1 MALFHPTRRGFLKVA
16 AGATAGLAM
25 SGSGILA
32 AAAASAITRK
42 IPKSG
47 EALPVVGLGTSQTF
61 DVGAGPDREACK
73 EVLRRFVERGG
84 RVVDSSPMYGAA
96 EEIVGDLGA
105 DLGVGSKLFLATK
118 VWTDGKDAGI
128 RQMQDS
134 MRKMRTSRFDLMQV
148 HNLRDVQT
156 HLDTLRGWKKEGK
169 IRYLGVTTS
178 RSSVHEE
185 VEKLMKSE
193 SLDFVQINY
202 SMADRSAEDRAL
214 PTAADTGTATLINVP
229 FARAELFSRVRG
241 KSLPEWASEFDCT
254 SWAQFFLK
262 FVLGHPAV
270 TCAIPATRKAEHLSD
285 NMNAGFGRLPD
296 EKMRQR
302 MATHLAGL

>member
-1 MALFHPTRRGFLKVA
+1 MTGG
-16 AGATAGLAM
+16 AGE
-25 SGSGILA
+25 

-47 EALPVVGLGTSQTF
+47 EAVPVMGLGTSQTF
-61 DVGAGPDREACK
+61 DVSGGPDREACK

-84 RVVDSSPMYGAA
+84 RVVDSSPMYGGA
-96 EEIVGDLGA
+96 EELVGELGA
-105 DLGVGSKLFLATK
+105 ELGVGSKLFLATK
-118 VWTDGKDAGI
+118 VWTEGREAGI

-148 HNLRDVQT
+148 HNLKDVQT
-156 HLDTLRGWKKEGK
+156 HLETLRGWKKEGK
-169 IRYLGVTTS
+169 VRYLGVTHY
-178 RSSVHEE
+178 RSGVHRDLED
-185 VEKLMKSE
+185 LMKSA
-193 SLDFVQINY
+193 SLDFVQLNY
-202 SMADRSAEDRAL
+202 SMADRSAEERAL
-214 PTAADTGTATLINVP
+214 PTAADTGTAILVNVP
-229 FARAELFSRVRG
+229 FAKGELFSRVRG

-270 TCAIPATRKAEHLSD
+270 TCAIPATRKPDHLAD

-296 EKMRQR
+296 EKMRAR
-302 MATHLAGL
+302 MVEHLQGL

>member
-1 MALFHPTRRGFLKVA
+1 MNIFSHTRRGFLKVA

-25 SGSGILA
+25 SGGGVLA
-32 AAAASAITRK
+32 NAAASAITRK

-47 EALPVVGLGTSQTF
+47 EAIPVMGLGTSRTF
-61 DVGAGPDREACK
+61 DVSSGPDRDACK

-96 EEIVGDLGA
+96 EEVVGDLGA
-105 DLGVGSKLFLATK
+105 ELGVGNKLFLATK
-118 VWTDGKDAGI
+118 VWTDGKEAGI
-128 RQMQDS
+128 RQMQES

-156 HLDTLRGWKKEGK
+156 HLDTLRAWKKEGK

-178 RSSVHEE
+178 RSSVHGEIE
-185 VEKLMKSE
+185 RLMTSE

-202 SMADRSAEDRAL
+202 SMADRSAESRAL

-229 FARAELFSRVRG
+229 FGGGEMFSRVRG
-241 KSLPEWASEFDCT
+241 KPLPEWVSEFDCT

-270 TCAIPATRKAEHLSD
+270 TCAIPATRKPDHLSD

-302 MATHLAGL
+302 MAAHFQSL

>member
-1 MALFHPTRRGFLKVA
+1 MDTFHRTRRGFLKVA
-16 AGATAGLAM
+16 AGATAGLLM
-25 SGSGILA
+25 SGSDSRA
-32 AAAASAITRK
+32 HAASGITRK

-61 DVGAGPDREACK
+61 DVLAGPDREACK

-96 EEIVGDLGA
+96 EEIVGDLSA
-105 DLGVGSKLFLATK
+105 ELGVGNKLFLATK

-178 RSSVHEE
+178 RSSVHGEI
-185 VEKLMKSE
+185 EKLMKSE
-193 SLDFVQINY
+193 GLDFVQLNY

-214 PTAADTGTATLINVP
+214 PTAADTGTAILVNVP
-229 FARAELFSRVRG
+229 FAKAELFSRVRG

-270 TCAIPATRKAEHLSD
+270 TCAIPATRKPEHLTD
-285 NMNAGFGRLPD
+285 NMNAGLGRLPD

-302 MATHLAGL
+302 MVAHLAGL

>member
-1 MALFHPTRRGFLKVA
+1 MVSFESTRRGFLKAA
-16 AGATAGLAM
+16 AGATAGLWITGGAAPA
-25 SGSGILA
+25 SG
-32 AAAASAITRK
+32 ASAIMRK

-47 EALPVVGLGTSQTF
+47 EAIPAVGLGTSQTF
-61 DVGAGPDREACK
+61 DVSSGPDRDACK

-96 EEIVGDLGA
+96 EQLVGDLA
-105 DLGVGSKLFLATK
+105 AELGVGSKLFLATK
-118 VWTDGKDAGI
+118 VWTSGKDAGI

-148 HNLRDVQT
+148 HNLVDVQT
-156 HLDTLRGWKKEGK
+156 HLETLRAWKKEGN
-169 IRYLGVTTS
+169 IRYLGVTHW
-178 RSSVHEE
+178 RSGSHAELE
-185 VEKLMKSE
+185 NLMKSAK
-193 SLDFVQINY
+193 LDFVQLNY

-229 FARAELFSRVRG
+229 FASGQLFGRVRG

-270 TCAIPATRKAEHLSD
+270 TCAIPATRNPEHMAD
-285 NMNAGFGRLPD
+285 NMSAGRGRLPD
-296 EKMRQR
+296 DKMRKR
-302 MATHLAGL
+302 MVEYFAGL